1 MSLYS
6 FESYI
11 YNMKI
16 ALNFYLKDSQGWNP
30 QEWRKTQT
38 RKTDLPTPIMLYV
51 HYKGERFRIH
61 IEQTARPSEWDFE
74 RQRYRTARNVTN
86 SIGKNTRLTALK
98 VKAEKALLDYLN
110 DNDQVFPTASELKE
124 RIKIAFNLKEEIRKD
139 LFTFFQQ
146 IIDQKTYDAGDT
158 PHRNT
163 DIPSYQY
170 TLEGLQKYAAKKR
183 TRVDFDTID
192 LDFYHDWKKFMAE
205 DLKLQTNTIGV
216 RIRRLKS
223 VMIRATAIG
232 LNKNLI
238 YQDPAFKTIS
248 EESKSIYLSEA
259 ELDKLNE
266 LELTP
271 DMDIIK
277 DLFLVLCWTGL
288 RESDLNQ
295 VKGSNIT
302 NDTLHIKQ
310 QKTGGRISIPL
321 HPVVMEILKKYDN
334 ELPTRTQQYINRKLK
349 VISTKLTEK
358 LPLSEKDYSLIK
370 THTGRR
376 TFASNMI
383 LRGIP
388 ARDVMAVTGHR
399 TERDFFRYLKMAQ
412 TELNQ
417 NIRLSFAKDV
427 KLKKAN

>member
-1 MSLYS
+1 
-6 FESYI
+6 
-11 YNMKI
+11 MKI
-16 ALNFYLKDSQGWNP
+16 AMNFYLKDSQGWNP
-30 QEWRKTQT
+30 QKWKKTQI
-38 RKTDLPTPIMLYV
+38 RKTDLPTPIILYV
-51 HYKGERFRIH
+51 HYKASRFKIP

-86 SIGKNTRLTALK
+86 AIEKNTRLAALK

-110 DNDQVFPTASELKE
+110 DNDQVFPTAAELRE
-124 RIKIAFNLKEEIRKD
+124 RIKIAFNLKEQTRKD

-146 IIDQKTYDAGDT
+146 IIDQKIYDAGDT

-170 TLEGLQKYAAKKR
+170 TLEALQKYAAKKR

-192 LDFYHDWKKFMAE
+192 LDFYHSWKKFLAE
-205 DLKLQTNTIGV
+205 DLGLKTNTIGV

-271 DMDIIK
+271 DLDIIR

-295 VKGSNIT
+295 VKRSNIT

-334 ELPTRTQQYINRKLK
+334 ELPTRTQQYMNRKLK
-349 VISTKLTEK
+349 LISVKLAEK
-358 LPLSEKDYSLIK
+358 LPLAEKDYSLIK

-399 TERDFFRYLKMAQ
+399 TERDFYRYLKMAQ

-417 NIRLSFAKDV
+417 NIRLSFANDV